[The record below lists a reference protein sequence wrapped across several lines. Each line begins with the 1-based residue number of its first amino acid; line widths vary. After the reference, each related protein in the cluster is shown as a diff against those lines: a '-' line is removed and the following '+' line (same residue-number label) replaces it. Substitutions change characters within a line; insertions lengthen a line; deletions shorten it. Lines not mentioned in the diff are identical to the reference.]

1 MVHEVKNIKTKL
13 PRLEINIGFWL
24 RLAAF
29 SAVIGVLWACGG
41 AIYVISAYL
50 IIKILRLVL
59 RFFGQILS
67 LVYTAVSIAILI
79 LIISYLIF

>member
-29 SAVIGVLWACGG
+29 SAIIGVLWACGG
-41 AIYVISAYL
+41 AISIFSAYL
-50 IIKILRLVL
+50 TFKILRLVL
-59 RFFGQILS
+59 RFLGQLLS
-67 LVYTAVSIAILI
+67 LVYTAVSIVI
-79 LIISYLIF
+79 LIIIISYIIF